1 MIGKKLAVI
10 IIAMLNFNDI
20 GAQRET
26 LTIKVVE
33 TSDVH
38 GCFFPKDITGKS
50 SVEGSM
56 ARVAHYLKKLRNDYG
71 DNVILVDNGD
81 ILQGQPVTYYYN
93 YVDTTKTNIAAQVL
107 NYMHYDVANIGN
119 HDIETGH
126 RVYDK
131 WIGET
136 NCPILGANIINES
149 KGDTY
154 LTPYTI
160 LNKGGVRIAVLG
172 MTTPAIPF
180 WLNKNL
186 WNNLVFNDIVENAKK
201 WVEYIRRHENP
212 HVLIMLLHSG
222 WEGGIA
228 TSNYVENAT
237 KAVAEQVEG
246 IDMLLFGHDHMPH
259 CSYYQS
265 PNGTVLCLNPSN
277 NAKNVAEATIQ
288 LELSNGD
295 LVEKT
300 ISGKLVDIST
310 LEPDDDFVDYFM
322 PQLNMVS
329 KWADTPLGKFSKTI
343 STRDSFFGSSPFTD
357 LILNLQLTIT
367 GADIAFNAPL
377 DFDKE
382 IKEGYITIGDMF
394 NLYKYENQLY
404 VMKLSGREI
413 RNHLE
418 MSYDLWAN
426 TMKSPSDHLL
436 KLKESSKND
445 SRCMEFANLLFNF
458 DSAAGI
464 DYEVDV
470 TKPDGEKVKIL
481 KMSDGQ
487 LFDED
492 KYYKVAIN
500 SYRGNGGGELLTRGA
515 CIDKDSLENRII
527 WESQRDQRWYLMQ
540 EIKKKGTVEPK
551 ANNNWKFVP
560 EKLTIPAAIRDRKI
574 LFGDTVG
581 SK

>member
-136 NCPILGANIINES
+136 NCPVLGANIINES

-259 CSYYQS
+259 CSYHQS

-540 EIKKKGTVEPK
+540 EIKKKVTVEPK

-574 LFGDTVG
+574 LFGDTVS